1 MTKVLVLDAGH
12 GGNGSTAGKRTLNGK
27 NGVIYE
33 WNLNNNVCNYIADI
47 LKDYDVTIHRT
58 DDTSG
63 KTDVSLSER
72 VKRCNQYNPD
82 LFVSIHH
89 NAYQSKWGDHGGVE
103 VYHHSKGTAEDKK
116 FATLLA
122 PKLAEST
129 GLRNRGVKNAEFT
142 VLCCKATAVLV
153 EGGFMDSNTDY
164 SVITSDKGQQAY
176 AQAVADAVI
185 QYLGLTKKPTATSNS
200 STFYQVIVGSYA
212 ERSNADKIKAKLESQ
227 GYTGVWINVTQK

>member
-12 GGNGSTAGKRTLNGK
+12 GMGTPGKQTLDGSK
-27 NGVIYE
+27 GVIKE
-33 WNLNNNVCNYIADI
+33 FALNQAVVEKIAAI
-47 LKDYDVTIHRT
+47 LSAYDVEIKYTHDLT
-58 DDTSG
+58 G
-63 KTDVSLSER
+63 ATDVLLSKR
-72 VKRCNQYNPD
+72 VERCNQYNPD
-82 LFVSIHH
+82 LFISIHH
-89 NAYQSKWGDHGGVE
+89 NAYQSKWGNHGGVE

-185 QYLGLTKKPTATSNS
+185 QYLGLTKKPTAASNS

>member
-1 MTKVLVLDAGH
+1 MAKKVMLDAGH
-12 GGNGSTAGKRTLNGK
+12 GLGTPGKQTLNGAK
-27 NGVIYE
+27 GVIKE
-33 WNLNNNVCNYIADI
+33 FTLNKAVVEKIAAI
-47 LKDYDVTIHRT
+47 LSAYDVEIGYSH
-58 DDTSG
+58 DVSG
-63 KTDVSLSER
+63 QTDVLLSKR
-72 VKRCNQYNPD
+72 VERCNSFNPD

-89 NAYQSKWGDHGGVE
+89 NAYQSKWGDHGGTE
-103 VYHHSKGTAEDKK
+103 VYYHTRGTAEDKK
-116 FATLLA
+116 VANLLA
-122 PKLAEST
+122 PKLAEKT
-129 GLRNRGVKNAEFT
+129 GLRNRGVKHAEFS

-164 SVITSDKGQQAY
+164 PVITSDKGQQAY
-176 AQAVADAVI
+176 AQAVADMII